1 MCSRPQLVLE
11 YFQTNLEFRSASRPV
26 IAMVPSETSELAD
39 LTLSLYESLLDGAGI
54 APALDGVARRI
65 GASSHAVHVIRYRGG
80 QPLAAISNGRGGVAG
95 PPMEDYARYWVRYD
109 PWARLTARLPPGVHD
124 FATHVP
130 PETLRASRIWNEWGR
145 PNEGGFHMLGVP
157 LQRDGD
163 RLGGMYF
170 HRREAEPP
178 FGQREQAVLT
188 ALFPHLGR
196 LLALEARLGG
206 VREAP
211 DNALGAALEALP
223 DGVALMD
230 VRRRLVFANAALRAM
245 AAARDGLSLTLDGGL
260 AAPEAKAQRGLHRAV
275 TAALAALEG
284 RVGLLPEA
292 GRVAVPRPSG
302 GAYVVRAV
310 PLRRAAG
317 DGAWTFHG
325 VMLLVTESAPR
336 TRPGAALLAQLFR
349 LTPAEAAL
357 AASLAAGRTAKD
369 HAARRGVSPETVKSQ
384 MAEIRRKTGCRRQA
398 DLAAVL
404 ARLAG

>member
-1 MCSRPQLVLE
+1 
-11 YFQTNLEFRSASRPV
+11 
-26 IAMVPSETSELAD
+26 MVPSETSDLAD
-39 LTLSLYESLLDGAGI
+39 LTLGLYESLLDGAGL

-80 QPLAAISNGRGGVAG
+80 QPLAAISSGRGGVAG
-95 PPMEDYARYWVRYD
+95 KPMEEYARYWVRHD
-109 PWARLTARLPPGVHD
+109 PWARLNARLPPGVHD
-124 FATHVP
+124 FATLVP

-178 FGQREQAVLT
+178 FGEAERAVLA

-196 LLALEARLGG
+196 LLAAEARLGG

-211 DNALGAALEALP
+211 DTATGAALEALP
-223 DGVALMD
+223 DGVALLD
-230 VRRRLVFANAALRAM
+230 AHRRLVFANAALRAM

-260 AAPEAKAQRGLHRAV
+260 AATEPAAQGGLHRAV
-275 TAALAALEG
+275 TAALAALGG
-284 RVGLLPEA
+284 RLALLPEA

-302 GAYVVRAV
+302 GAYVVRAL
-310 PLRRAAG
+310 PLRRAPG
-317 DGAWTFHG
+317 DGHRSFRGA
-325 VMLLVTESAPR
+325 MLLVTESAPR
-336 TRPGAALLAQLFR
+336 ARPGAALLAQLFR

-357 AASLAAGRTAKD
+357 AASLAAGRSAKD
-369 HAARRGVSPETVKSQ
+369 HAARRSVSPETVKSQ
-384 MAEIRRKTGCRRQA
+384 MAELRRKTGCRRQA
-398 DLAAVL
+398 ELAALL
-404 ARLAG
+404 ARVAG